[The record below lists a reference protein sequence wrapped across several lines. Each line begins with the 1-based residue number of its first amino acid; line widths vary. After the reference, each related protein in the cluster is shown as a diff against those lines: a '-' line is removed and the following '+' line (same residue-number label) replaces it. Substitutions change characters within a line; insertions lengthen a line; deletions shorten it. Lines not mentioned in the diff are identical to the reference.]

1 MPHQLAHGYTSA
13 SGFLEE
19 LIQTPTWFADVV
31 YFLWKPNRSWSPG
44 AAVVPWRHGCLPGG

>member
-1 MPHQLAHGYTSA
+1 MPHQVAHGYTSA

-31 YFLWKPNRSWSPG
+31 YFPLETEPVSVARSP
-44 AAVVPWRHGCLPGG
+44 VVP